1 MILFKYC
8 WKIQILVI
16 TKFSCKAF
24 GKSYNFPL
32 NVQILLLPYSTSLE
46 KLQESNSTSTFEIFC
61 QNMYWNACLLSLR
74 KQAIFEQLL
83 SQKKAIFRSVL
94 LLLTSVFLRFVHSH
108 NRAKLNYTLELN
120 HLSDISDSEFE
131 MMKGQGDMDSPTI
144 QKEIN
149 QIPQLRIKI
158 PKEPLPK
165 NLDWRNYGIYSLH
178 VRQKLFCTLKT
189 H

>member
-1 MILFKYC
+1 M
-8 WKIQILVI
+8 
-16 TKFSCKAF
+16 
-24 GKSYNFPL
+24 
-32 NVQILLLPYSTSLE
+32 
-46 KLQESNSTSTFEIFC
+46 
-61 QNMYWNACLLSLR
+61 
-74 KQAIFEQLL
+74 
-83 SQKKAIFRSVL
+83 
-94 LLLTSVFLRFVHSH
+94 
-108 NRAKLNYTLELN
+108 NYTLELN